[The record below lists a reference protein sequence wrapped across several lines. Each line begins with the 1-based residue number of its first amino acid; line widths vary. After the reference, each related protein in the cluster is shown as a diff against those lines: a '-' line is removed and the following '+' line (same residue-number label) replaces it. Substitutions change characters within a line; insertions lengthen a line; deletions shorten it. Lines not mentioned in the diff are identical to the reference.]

1 MARCTHVRG
10 RAIVALV
17 IAGSMAACG
26 GPGATPGSSPGTSPV
41 TSPNPSVTI
50 PASMSPGPS
59 PAPSPTV
66 PASARIAVVVGQP
79 DATRI
84 IVMSA
89 AAGDPGDA
97 VGSGAGPA
105 WSPDGRQ
112 IAFICRYDPDQM
124 PGLCVVE
131 PDSPDAVPALVMP
144 GVVSVTWSPAGDW
157 LAIGRSAIDFG
168 DTWLVRPDG
177 TGLREVGLR
186 DHETRV
192 DLWSPDG
199 ARIAGAASFGGA
211 SAPVV
216 AVCEVESGACGV
228 MGGGSAEAWAPG
240 GPRLAVIGGSVASV
254 NASVLDLGTGERL
267 PLVDLVP
274 SVTAVAWA
282 RTGML
287 AAVGEDGGL
296 VILDG
301 PGAVPETI
309 AEDLRVTG
317 RPAWSPDGD
326 WLAVRAESGQGS
338 DIFVMRPDGTDRRQ
352 LATGGAGQSV
362 VWAPAP

>member
-1 MARCTHVRG
+1 MKHRPCAWTG
-10 RAIVALV
+10 AIVAL
-17 IAGSMAACG
+17 AAAASMAGCG
-26 GPGATPGSSPGTSPV
+26 SPAATPGATVPPSASPSARTPDSTPSASGSMPL
-41 TSPNPSVTI
+41 
-50 PASMSPGPS
+50 
-59 PAPSPTV
+59 PTG
-66 PASARIAVVVGQP
+66 PASARVAVVVGQP

-89 AAGDPGDA
+89 AAGDPGD
-97 VGSGAGPA
+97 VIGSGAGPA
-105 WSPDGRQ
+105 WSPDGRR

-124 PGLCVVE
+124 PGLCIV
-131 PDSPDAVPALVMP
+131 DLDNRDAAPALVVP
-144 GVVSVTWSPAGDW
+144 DVVSVTWSPAGDW

-199 ARIAGAASFGGA
+199 ARIAGAASLGGV

-228 MGGGSAEAWAPG
+228 MGGGGAEAWAPG
-240 GPRLAVIGGSVASV
+240 GTRLAVIGGSVASV
-254 NASVLDLGTGERL
+254 DAFVLDLGTGERF
-267 PLVDLVP
+267 PLLDLVP
-274 SVTAVAWA
+274 SITAVAWA
-282 RTGML
+282 RTGKL
-287 AAVGEDGGL
+287 AAVGEDGRL

-301 PGAVPETI
+301 PGAMPKRI
-309 AEDLRVTG
+309 ADDLRVTG
-317 RPAWSPDGD
+317 RPAWSPDGE
-326 WLAVRAESGQGS
+326 WLAVRAASEQGS
-338 DIFVMRPDGTDRRQ
+338 DIFVMRPDGSDRRQ
-352 LATGGAGQSV
+352 LATGGAGQGA